1 MRQNSDPDD
10 QLGQFRALERENLST
25 GYVSINGLVDAREH
39 QRQDRLGV
47 QQVSKRVR
55 SVRKFTDEQI
65 YDMMFSTDP
74 VVDVATRNGASCG
87 AVRSYRRA
95 VRTTK

>member
-10 QLGQFRALERENLST
+10 QLGPFRAKERESLST
-25 GYVSINGLVDAREH
+25 GYVSINGLADAREH

-47 QQVSKRVR
+47 QEGTKRVR

-65 YDMMFSTDP
+65 YDMKFSTDP
-74 VVDVATRNGASCG
+74 IVDVAARNGASRG
-87 AVRSYRRA
+87 AVQAYRRSA
-95 VRTTK
+95 K